1 MTKIKNITQSSY
13 GVRTKSGV
21 VQIEPGQVYADG
33 EYEPHEL
40 ANIEANKAVFEV
52 GDNVVAETSRGAN
65 GSGQRIAALEK
76 QNAELTA
83 ENADLKAKLAKF
95 DGDGNGSAG
104 GSAKKVATDKDADK
118 PGADADKK

>member
-1 MTKIKNITQSSY
+1 MKVKNITSSPY
-13 GVRTKSGV
+13 GVRTKTGLV
-21 VQIEPGQVYADG
+21 TVPPGQVYEG
-33 EYEPHEL
+33 EFEDHEA
-40 ANIEANKAVFEV
+40 ANIKANTAVFEV
-52 GDNVVAETSRGAN
+52 GDKVVAETSRGAN
-65 GSGQRIAALEK
+65 GSAQRIAALEK